1 MDRPVILLTGAA
13 NGIGAALA
21 KAIADHYTLIL
32 VDKDIAGLT
41 AVSDSL
47 PKADIFLYPFDFKGA
62 TVDDYQ
68 TLMGHIDTNLNR
80 LDGLVHCAAA
90 LGQLAPIAHQQ
101 PVQWAETLHVNLT
114 ASYLL
119 TQAALPLIQQQ
130 SRGLV
135 IFTSDDRKDNAYWSA
150 YGISKAAIET
160 LSKQLQAEFSNNEQ
174 LQISCIHPETART
187 QLNSRAFPGLDAEQ
201 FADASTVLTPYLQAL
216 NHLS

>member
-21 KAIADHYTLIL
+21 EVIADQYTLIL

-47 PKADIFLYPFDFKGA
+47 PNADIFLYPFDFKGA

-68 TLMGHIDTNLNR
+68 TLMAHIDTNFNR
-80 LDGLVHCAAA
+80 LDGLVHCAAT
-90 LGQLAPIAHQQ
+90 LGQLAPIEHQQ
-101 PVQWAETLHVNLT
+101 PLQWAETLHVNLT

-119 TQAALPLIQQQ
+119 SQAALPLLQQQ
-130 SRGLV
+130 SRGLI
-135 IFTSDDRKDNAYWSA
+135 IFTSDERKDNAYWSA

-160 LSKQLQAEFSNNEQ
+160 FSKQLQAEFSNDEK
-174 LQISCIHPETART
+174 LQICCIHPEAART
-187 QLNSRAFPGLDAEQ
+187 QLNNRAFPGLNAEQ
-201 FADASTVLTPYLQAL
+201 FADPSTVLTPYLQAL
-216 NHLS
+216 SHLS